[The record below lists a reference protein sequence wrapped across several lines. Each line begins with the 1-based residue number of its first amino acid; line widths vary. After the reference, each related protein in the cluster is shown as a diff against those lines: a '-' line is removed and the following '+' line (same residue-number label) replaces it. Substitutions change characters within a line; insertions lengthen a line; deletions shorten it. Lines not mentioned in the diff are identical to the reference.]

1 MMDRDRR
8 LAALVSQLSEETQA
22 IRVGLERT
30 PEREHSEPI
39 FTTSS
44 FVFPD
49 AATMADAFVN
59 NSGLSIYARV
69 DNPTVDGFCKRL
81 AILEGAEACEATAS
95 GMGAILST
103 LMAHCQAGDRVLMS
117 TGVFGA
123 TLNLV
128 KNFFIKYGLEIEL
141 LSPTDLGAWERAL
154 SRPAKLAY
162 CETPSNPTIEI
173 VDIQALS
180 NLCRANGC
188 LFVVDNCFMTPVLQK
203 PLALGADLVIH
214 SATKYL
220 DGQGRVLG
228 GAVLGRAE
236 LVEPVTSF
244 IRSGGVTMSAFNAWV
259 FLKGLETLDIRMK
272 AHSGNALELARW
284 LERQPQV
291 ERVNYAGLESHP
303 QKQLI
308 DRQMKA
314 GGGVLSFTLK
324 NGSREDAWSFLNAT
338 CLMSLTA
345 NLGDVKTTV
354 CHPGTSTHGRLDEAD
369 RKLMGISEN
378 MIRIAVGL
386 ESVDDLI
393 QDCERGFSALTRSY

>member
-8 LAALVSQLSEETQA
+8 LKAMIAGLSEDTQA
-22 IRVGLERT
+22 IRVGLDRT
-30 PEREHSEPI
+30 AEREHSEPI

-49 AATMADAFVN
+49 AETMADAFVN

-69 DNPTVDGFCKRL
+69 DNPTIDGFCKRL
-81 AILEGAEACEATAS
+81 AALEGADACEATAT
-95 GMGAILST
+95 GMGAVLST
-103 LMAHCQAGDRVLMS
+103 LMAHCQSGDRILMS

-128 KNFFIKYGLEIEL
+128 KNYFVKYGIEL
-141 LSPTDLGAWERAL
+141 ILISPTDLSAWEQAL
-154 SRPAKLAY
+154 SQRAKLAY
-162 CETPSNPTIEI
+162 CETPSNPTIDI
-173 VDIQALS
+173 VDIKALS
-180 NLCRANGC
+180 ELCRAHDC

-220 DGQGRVLG
+220 DGQGRVMG
-228 GAVLGRAE
+228 GAVLGRAD
-236 LVEPVTSF
+236 LIEPVTSF
-244 IRSGGVTMSAFNAWV
+244 IRSGGVTMSPFNAWV
-259 FLKGLETLDIRMK
+259 FLKGLETLSVRMK
-272 AHSGNALELARW
+272 AHSENALELAQW
-284 LERQPQV
+284 LEQQPQI
-291 ERVNYAGLESHP
+291 ERVNYVGLESHP
-303 QKQLI
+303 QYVLAN
-308 DRQMKA
+308 RQAKS
-314 GGGVLSFTLK
+314 GGGVLSFHLRG
-324 NGSREDAWSFLNAT
+324 GSREHAWKFLNDT

-354 CHPGTSTHGRLDEAD
+354 CHPATSTHGRLDVAD
-369 RKLMGISEN
+369 RQLMGISEN

-393 QDCERGFSALTRSY
+393 SDCERGLAALAG

>member
-1 MMDRDRR
+1 MDRDQR
-8 LAALVSQLSEETQA
+8 LAALVSELSEETRA
-22 IRVGLERT
+22 IRIGLDRT
-30 PEREHSEPI
+30 AEREHSEPI

-59 NSGLSIYARV
+59 NSGLSVYARV
-69 DNPTVDGFCKRL
+69 DNPTVDGFCRRL
-81 AILEGAEACEATAS
+81 AVLEGAESCEAAAS

-103 LMAHCQAGDRVLMS
+103 LMAHCQAGDRVLIS

-128 KNFFIKYGLEIEL
+128 KNFFIKYDLEIEL
-141 LSPTDLGAWERAL
+141 VSTTDLDAWEKAL
-154 SRPAKLAY
+154 ARPARLAY

-173 VDIQALS
+173 IDIQALS
-180 NLCRANGC
+180 DLCRTHDC

-203 PLALGADLVIH
+203 PLSLGADLVIH

-228 GAVLGRAE
+228 GAVLGRAD
-236 LVEPVTSF
+236 LIEPVTSF

-259 FLKGLETLDIRMK
+259 FSKGLETLDVRMK
-272 AHSGNALELARW
+272 AHSEKALLLAKW
-284 LERQPQV
+284 LEQQPLIG
-291 ERVNYAGLESHP
+291 RVNYAGLHSHP
-303 QKQLI
+303 QKQLV
-308 DRQMKA
+308 DLQMKA

-324 NGSREDAWSFLNAT
+324 DGSRDDAWSFLNAT

-354 CHPGTSTHGRLDEAD
+354 CHPATSTHGRLDQAD
-369 RKLMGISEN
+369 RQLMGIPEN

-393 QDCERGFSALTRSY
+393 QDCERGFSALTC

>member
-8 LAALVSQLSEETQA
+8 LKAMIAGLSEDTQA
-22 IRVGLERT
+22 IRVGLDRT
-30 PEREHSEPI
+30 AEREHSEPI

-49 AATMADAFVN
+49 AETMADAFVN

-69 DNPTVDGFCKRL
+69 DNPTIDGFCKRL
-81 AILEGAEACEATAS
+81 AVLEGADACEATAT
-95 GMGAILST
+95 GMGAVLST
-103 LMAHCQAGDRVLMS
+103 LMAHCQSGDRVLMS

-128 KNFFIKYGLEIEL
+128 KNYFVKYGIEL
-141 LSPTDLGAWERAL
+141 TLISPTDLSAWEQAL
-154 SRPAKLAY
+154 SQPAKLAY
-162 CETPSNPTIEI
+162 CETPSNPTIDI

-180 NLCRANGC
+180 ELCRAHDC

-220 DGQGRVLG
+220 DGQGRVMG
-228 GAVLGRAE
+228 GAVLGRAD
-236 LVEPVTSF
+236 LIEPVTSV
-244 IRSGGVTMSAFNAWV
+244 IRSGGVTMSPFNAWV
-259 FLKGLETLDIRMK
+259 FLKGLETLSVRMK
-272 AHSGNALELARW
+272 AHSENALELAQW
-284 LERQPQV
+284 LEQQPQI

-303 QKQLI
+303 QYALAN
-308 DRQMKA
+308 RQAKS
-314 GGGVLSFTLK
+314 GGGVLSFHLRD
-324 NGSREDAWSFLNAT
+324 GSREHAWKFLNQT

-354 CHPGTSTHGRLDEAD
+354 CHPATSTHGRLDITD
-369 RKLMGISEN
+369 RQLMGISEN

-393 QDCERGFSALTRSY
+393 SDCERGLAALAG

>member
-1 MMDRDRR
+1 MDRDQR
-8 LAALVSQLSEETQA
+8 LAALVSELSEETRA
-22 IRVGLERT
+22 IRIGLDRT
-30 PEREHSEPI
+30 AEREHSEPI

-59 NSGLSIYARV
+59 NSGLSVYARV
-69 DNPTVDGFCKRL
+69 DNPTVDGFCRRL
-81 AILEGAEACEATAS
+81 AVLEGAESCEAAAS

-103 LMAHCQAGDRVLMS
+103 LMAHCQAGDRVLIS

-141 LSPTDLGAWERAL
+141 VSTTDLDAWEKAL
-154 SRPAKLAY
+154 ARPARLAY

-173 VDIQALS
+173 IDIQALS
-180 NLCRANGC
+180 DLCRAHDC

-203 PLALGADLVIH
+203 PLSLGADLVIH

-228 GAVLGRAE
+228 GAVLGRAD
-236 LVEPVTSF
+236 LIEPVTSF

-259 FLKGLETLDIRMK
+259 FSKGLETLDIRMK
-272 AHSGNALELARW
+272 AHSEKALVLAKW
-284 LERQPQV
+284 LEQQPLI
-291 ERVNYAGLESHP
+291 ERVNYAGLNSHP
-303 QKQLI
+303 QKQLV
-308 DRQMKA
+308 DLQMKA

-324 NGSREDAWSFLNAT
+324 DGSRDDAWSFLNAT

-354 CHPGTSTHGRLDEAD
+354 CHPATSTHGRLDQAD
-369 RKLMGISEN
+369 RQLMGIPEN

-393 QDCERGFSALTRSY
+393 QDCERGFSALTC

>member
-8 LAALVSQLSEETQA
+8 LKAMIAGLSEDTQA
-22 IRVGLERT
+22 IRVGLDRT
-30 PEREHSEPI
+30 AEREHSEPI

-49 AATMADAFVN
+49 AETMADAFVN

-69 DNPTVDGFCKRL
+69 DNPTIDGFCKRL
-81 AILEGAEACEATAS
+81 AVLEGADACEATAT
-95 GMGAILST
+95 GMGAVLST
-103 LMAHCQAGDRVLMS
+103 LMAHCQSGDRVLMS

-128 KNFFIKYGLEIEL
+128 KNYFVKYGIEL
-141 LSPTDLGAWERAL
+141 TLISPTDLSAWEQAL
-154 SRPAKLAY
+154 SQPAKLAY
-162 CETPSNPTIEI
+162 CETPSNPTIDI

-180 NLCRANGC
+180 ELCRAHDC

-220 DGQGRVLG
+220 DGQGRVMG
-228 GAVLGRAE
+228 GAVLGRAD
-236 LVEPVTSF
+236 LIEPVTSF
-244 IRSGGVTMSAFNAWV
+244 IRSGGVTMSPFNAWV
-259 FLKGLETLDIRMK
+259 FLKGLETLSVRMK
-272 AHSGNALELARW
+272 AHSENALELAQW
-284 LERQPQV
+284 LEQQPQI

-303 QKQLI
+303 QYALAN
-308 DRQMKA
+308 RQAKS
-314 GGGVLSFTLK
+314 GGGVLSFHLRD
-324 NGSREDAWSFLNAT
+324 GSREHVWKFLNQT

-354 CHPGTSTHGRLDEAD
+354 CHPATSTHGRLDITD
-369 RKLMGISEN
+369 RQLMGISEN

-393 QDCERGFSALTRSY
+393 SDCERGLAALAG

>member
-8 LAALVSQLSEETQA
+8 LKAMIAGLSEDTQA
-22 IRVGLERT
+22 IRVGLDRT
-30 PEREHSEPI
+30 AEREHSEPI

-49 AATMADAFVN
+49 AETMADAFVN

-69 DNPTVDGFCKRL
+69 DNPTIDGFCKRL
-81 AILEGAEACEATAS
+81 AVLEGADACEATAT
-95 GMGAILST
+95 GMGAVLST
-103 LMAHCQAGDRVLMS
+103 LMAHCQSGDRVLMS

-128 KNFFIKYGLEIEL
+128 KNYFVKYGIEL
-141 LSPTDLGAWERAL
+141 TLISPTDLSAWEQAL
-154 SRPAKLAY
+154 SQPAKLAY
-162 CETPSNPTIEI
+162 CETPSNPTIDI

-180 NLCRANGC
+180 ELCRAHDC

-220 DGQGRVLG
+220 DGQGRVMG
-228 GAVLGRAE
+228 GAVLGRAD
-236 LVEPVTSF
+236 LIEPVTSF
-244 IRSGGVTMSAFNAWV
+244 IRSGGVTMSPFNAWV
-259 FLKGLETLDIRMK
+259 FLKGLETLSVRMK
-272 AHSGNALELARW
+272 AHSENALELAQW
-284 LERQPQV
+284 LEQQPQI

-303 QKQLI
+303 QYALAN
-308 DRQMKA
+308 RQAKS
-314 GGGVLSFTLK
+314 GGGVLSFHLRD
-324 NGSREDAWSFLNAT
+324 GSREPAWKFLKQT

-354 CHPGTSTHGRLDEAD
+354 CHPATSTHGRLDITD
-369 RKLMGISEN
+369 RQLMGISEN

-393 QDCERGFSALTRSY
+393 SDCERGLAALGG

>member
-1 MMDRDRR
+1 MDRDQR
-8 LAALVSQLSEETQA
+8 LAALVSELSEETRA
-22 IRVGLERT
+22 IRIGLERT
-30 PEREHSEPI
+30 AEREHSEPI

-59 NSGLSIYARV
+59 DSGLSVYARV
-69 DNPTVDGFCKRL
+69 DNPTVDGFCRRL
-81 AILEGAEACEATAS
+81 AVLEGAESCEAAAS

-103 LMAHCQAGDRVLMS
+103 LMAHCQAGDRVLIS

-141 LSPTDLGAWERAL
+141 VSTTDLDAWEKAL
-154 SRPAKLAY
+154 ARPARLAY

-173 VDIQALS
+173 IDVQALS
-180 NLCRANGC
+180 DLCREHDC

-203 PLALGADLVIH
+203 PLSLGADLVIH

-228 GAVLGRAE
+228 GAVLGRAD
-236 LVEPVTSF
+236 LIEPVTSF

-259 FLKGLETLDIRMK
+259 FSKGLETLDIRMK
-272 AHSGNALELARW
+272 AHSEKALLLAKW
-284 LERQPQV
+284 LEQQPLI
-291 ERVNYAGLESHP
+291 ERVNYAGLNSHP
-303 QKQLI
+303 QKQLV
-308 DRQMKA
+308 DLQMKA

-324 NGSREDAWSFLNAT
+324 DGSRDDAWSFLNAT

-354 CHPGTSTHGRLDEAD
+354 CHPATSTHGRLNQAD
-369 RKLMGISEN
+369 RQLMGIPEN

-393 QDCERGFSALTRSY
+393 QDCERGFSALSC

>member
-1 MMDRDRR
+1 MDRDQR
-8 LAALVSQLSEETQA
+8 LAALVSELSEETRA
-22 IRVGLERT
+22 IRIGLDRT
-30 PEREHSEPI
+30 TEREHSEPI

-59 NSGLSIYARV
+59 NSGLSVYARV
-69 DNPTVDGFCKRL
+69 DNPTVDGFCRRL
-81 AILEGAEACEATAS
+81 AVLEGAESCEAAAS

-103 LMAHCQAGDRVLMS
+103 LMAHCRAGDRVLIS

-141 LSPTDLGAWERAL
+141 VSTTDLDAWEKAL
-154 SRPAKLAY
+154 ARPARLAY

-173 VDIQALS
+173 IDIQALS
-180 NLCRANGC
+180 DLCRAHDC

-203 PLALGADLVIH
+203 PLSLGADLVIH

-228 GAVLGRAE
+228 GAVLGRAD
-236 LVEPVTSF
+236 LIEPVTSF

-259 FLKGLETLDIRMK
+259 FSKGLETLDVRMK
-272 AHSGNALELARW
+272 AHSEKALLLAKW
-284 LERQPQV
+284 LEQQPLIG
-291 ERVNYAGLESHP
+291 RVNYAGLHSHP
-303 QKQLI
+303 QKQLV
-308 DRQMKA
+308 DLQMKA

-324 NGSREDAWSFLNAT
+324 DGSRDDAWSFLNAT

-354 CHPGTSTHGRLDEAD
+354 CHPATSTHGRLNQAD
-369 RKLMGISEN
+369 RQLMGIPEN

-393 QDCERGFSALTRSY
+393 QDCERGFSALTC

>member
-8 LAALVSQLSEETQA
+8 LKAMIAGLSEDTQA
-22 IRVGLERT
+22 IRVGLDRT
-30 PEREHSEPI
+30 AEREHSEPI

-49 AATMADAFVN
+49 AETMADAFVN

-69 DNPTVDGFCKRL
+69 DNPTIDGFCKRL
-81 AILEGAEACEATAS
+81 AILEGADACEATAT
-95 GMGAILST
+95 GMGAVLST
-103 LMAHCQAGDRVLMS
+103 LMAHCQSGDRVLMS

-128 KNFFIKYGLEIEL
+128 KNYFVKYGIEL
-141 LSPTDLGAWERAL
+141 TLISPTDLSAWEQAL
-154 SRPAKLAY
+154 SQPAKLAY
-162 CETPSNPTIEI
+162 CETPSNPTIDI

-180 NLCRANGC
+180 ELCRAHDC

-220 DGQGRVLG
+220 DGQGRVMG
-228 GAVLGRAE
+228 GAVLGRAD
-236 LVEPVTSF
+236 LIEPMTSF
-244 IRSGGVTMSAFNAWV
+244 IRSGGVTMSPFNAWV
-259 FLKGLETLDIRMK
+259 FLKGLETLSVRMK
-272 AHSGNALELARW
+272 AHSENALELAQW
-284 LERQPQV
+284 LEQQPQI

-303 QKQLI
+303 QYALAN
-308 DRQMKA
+308 RQAKS
-314 GGGVLSFTLK
+314 GGGVLSFHLRD
-324 NGSREDAWSFLNAT
+324 GSREHAWKFLNQT

-354 CHPGTSTHGRLDEAD
+354 CHPATSTHGRLDIAD
-369 RKLMGISEN
+369 RQLMGISEN

-393 QDCERGFSALTRSY
+393 SDCERGLAALAG

>member
-1 MMDRDRR
+1 MDRDQR
-8 LAALVSQLSEETQA
+8 LAALVSELSEETRA
-22 IRVGLERT
+22 IRIGLDRT
-30 PEREHSEPI
+30 AEREHSEPI

-59 NSGLSIYARV
+59 NSGLSVYARV
-69 DNPTVDGFCKRL
+69 DNPTVDGFCRRL
-81 AILEGAEACEATAS
+81 AVLEGAESCEAAAS

-103 LMAHCQAGDRVLMS
+103 LMAHCQAGDRVLIS

-141 LSPTDLGAWERAL
+141 VSTTDLDAWEKAL
-154 SRPAKLAY
+154 ARPARLAY

-173 VDIQALS
+173 IDIQALS
-180 NLCRANGC
+180 DLCRAHDC

-203 PLALGADLVIH
+203 PLSLGADLVIH

-228 GAVLGRAE
+228 GAVLGRAD
-236 LVEPVTSF
+236 LIEPVTSF

-259 FLKGLETLDIRMK
+259 FSKGLETLDIRMK
-272 AHSGNALELARW
+272 AHSEKALLLAKW
-284 LERQPQV
+284 LEQQPLI
-291 ERVNYAGLESHP
+291 ERVNYAGLNSHP
-303 QKQLI
+303 QKQLV
-308 DRQMKA
+308 DLQMKA

-324 NGSREDAWSFLNAT
+324 DGSRDDAWSFLNAT

-354 CHPGTSTHGRLDEAD
+354 CHPATSTHGRLNQAD
-369 RKLMGISEN
+369 RQLMGIPEN

-393 QDCERGFSALTRSY
+393 QDCERGFSALSC

>member
-8 LAALVSQLSEETQA
+8 LKAMIAGLSEDTQA
-22 IRVGLERT
+22 IRVGLDRT
-30 PEREHSEPI
+30 AEREHSEPI

-49 AATMADAFVN
+49 AETMADAFVN

-69 DNPTVDGFCKRL
+69 DNPTIDGFCKRL
-81 AILEGAEACEATAS
+81 AVLEGADACEATAT
-95 GMGAILST
+95 GMGAVLST
-103 LMAHCQAGDRVLMS
+103 LMAHCQSGDRVLMS

-128 KNFFIKYGLEIEL
+128 KNYFVKYGIEL
-141 LSPTDLGAWERAL
+141 TLISPTDLSAWEQAL
-154 SRPAKLAY
+154 SQPAKLAY
-162 CETPSNPTIEI
+162 CETPSNPTIDI

-180 NLCRANGC
+180 ELCRAHDC

-220 DGQGRVLG
+220 DGQGRVMG
-228 GAVLGRAE
+228 GAVLGRAD
-236 LVEPVTSF
+236 LIEPVTSF
-244 IRSGGVTMSAFNAWV
+244 IRSGGVTMSPFNAWV
-259 FLKGLETLDIRMK
+259 FLKGLETLSVRMK
-272 AHSGNALELARW
+272 AHSENALELAQW
-284 LERQPQV
+284 LEQQPQI

-303 QKQLI
+303 QYALAN
-308 DRQMKA
+308 RQAKS
-314 GGGVLSFTLK
+314 GGGVLSFHLRD
-324 NGSREDAWSFLNAT
+324 GSREHAWKFLNQT

-354 CHPGTSTHGRLDEAD
+354 CHPATSTHGHLDITD
-369 RKLMGISEN
+369 RQLMGISEN

-393 QDCERGFSALTRSY
+393 SDCERGLAALAG

>member
-1 MMDRDRR
+1 MDRDQR
-8 LAALVSQLSEETQA
+8 LAALVSELSEETRA
-22 IRVGLERT
+22 IRIGLDRT
-30 PEREHSEPI
+30 TEREHSEPI

-59 NSGLSIYARV
+59 NSGLSVYARV
-69 DNPTVDGFCKRL
+69 DNPTVDGFCRRL
-81 AILEGAEACEATAS
+81 AVLEGAESCEAAAS

-103 LMAHCQAGDRVLMS
+103 LMAHCRAGDRVLIS

-141 LSPTDLGAWERAL
+141 VSTTDLDAWEKAL
-154 SRPAKLAY
+154 ARPARLAY

-173 VDIQALS
+173 IDIQALS
-180 NLCRANGC
+180 DLCRAHDC

-203 PLALGADLVIH
+203 PLSLGADLVIH

-228 GAVLGRAE
+228 GAVLGRAD
-236 LVEPVTSF
+236 LIEPVTSF

-259 FLKGLETLDIRMK
+259 FSKGLETLDVRMK
-272 AHSGNALELARW
+272 AHSEKALLLAKW
-284 LERQPQV
+284 LEQQPLIG
-291 ERVNYAGLESHP
+291 RVNYAGLHSHP
-303 QKQLI
+303 QKQLV
-308 DRQMKA
+308 DLQMRA

-324 NGSREDAWSFLNAT
+324 DGSRDDAWSFLNAT

-354 CHPGTSTHGRLDEAD
+354 CHPATSTHGRLDQAD
-369 RKLMGISEN
+369 RQLMGIPEN

-393 QDCERGFSALTRSY
+393 QDCERGFSALTC

>member
-1 MMDRDRR
+1 MDRDQR
-8 LAALVSQLSEETQA
+8 LAALVSELSEETRA
-22 IRVGLERT
+22 IRIGLDRT
-30 PEREHSEPI
+30 AEREHSEPI

-59 NSGLSIYARV
+59 NSGLSVYARV
-69 DNPTVDGFCKRL
+69 DNPTVDGFCRRL
-81 AILEGAEACEATAS
+81 AVLEGAESCEAAAS

-103 LMAHCQAGDRVLMS
+103 LMAHCQAGDRVLIS

-141 LSPTDLGAWERAL
+141 VSTTDLDAWEKAL
-154 SRPAKLAY
+154 ARPARLAY

-173 VDIQALS
+173 IDIQALS
-180 NLCRANGC
+180 DLCRAHDC

-203 PLALGADLVIH
+203 PLSLGADLVIH

-228 GAVLGRAE
+228 GAVLGRAD
-236 LVEPVTSF
+236 LIEPVTSF

-259 FLKGLETLDIRMK
+259 FSKGLETLDVRMK
-272 AHSGNALELARW
+272 AHSEKALLLAKW
-284 LERQPQV
+284 LEQQPLIG
-291 ERVNYAGLESHP
+291 RVNYAGLHSHP
-303 QKQLI
+303 QKQLV
-308 DRQMKA
+308 DLQMKA

-324 NGSREDAWSFLNAT
+324 DGSRDDAWSFLNAT

-354 CHPGTSTHGRLDEAD
+354 CHPATSTHGRLDQAD
-369 RKLMGISEN
+369 RQVMGIPEN

-393 QDCERGFSALTRSY
+393 QDCERGFSALTC

>member
-1 MMDRDRR
+1 MDRDQR
-8 LAALVSQLSEETQA
+8 LAALVSELSEETRA
-22 IRVGLERT
+22 IRIGLDRT
-30 PEREHSEPI
+30 AEREHSEPI

-59 NSGLSIYARV
+59 NSGLSVYARV
-69 DNPTVDGFCKRL
+69 DNPTVDGFCRRL
-81 AILEGAEACEATAS
+81 AVLEGAESCEAAAS

-103 LMAHCQAGDRVLMS
+103 LMAHCQAGDRVLIS

-141 LSPTDLGAWERAL
+141 VSTTDLDAWEKAL
-154 SRPAKLAY
+154 ARPARLAY

-173 VDIQALS
+173 IDIQALS
-180 NLCRANGC
+180 DLCRAHDC

-203 PLALGADLVIH
+203 PLSLGADLVIH

-228 GAVLGRAE
+228 GAVLGRAD
-236 LVEPVTSF
+236 LIEPVTSF

-259 FLKGLETLDIRMK
+259 FSKGLETLDVRMK
-272 AHSGNALELARW
+272 AHSEKALLLAKW
-284 LERQPQV
+284 LEQQPLIG
-291 ERVNYAGLESHP
+291 RVNYAGLYSHP
-303 QKQLI
+303 QKQLV
-308 DRQMKA
+308 DLQMKA

-324 NGSREDAWSFLNAT
+324 DGSRDDAWSFLNAT

-354 CHPGTSTHGRLDEAD
+354 CHPATSTHGRLDQAD
-369 RKLMGISEN
+369 RQLMGIPEN

-393 QDCERGFSALTRSY
+393 QDCERGFSALTC

>member
-8 LAALVSQLSEETQA
+8 LKAMIAGLSEDTQA
-22 IRVGLERT
+22 IRVGLDRT
-30 PEREHSEPI
+30 AEREHSEPI

-49 AATMADAFVN
+49 AETMADAFVN

-69 DNPTVDGFCKRL
+69 DNPTIDGFCKRL
-81 AILEGAEACEATAS
+81 AVLEGAEACEATAT
-95 GMGAILST
+95 GMGAVLST
-103 LMAHCQAGDRVLMS
+103 LMAHCQSGDRVLMS

-128 KNFFIKYGLEIEL
+128 KNYFVKYGIEL
-141 LSPTDLGAWERAL
+141 TLISPTDLSAWEQAL
-154 SRPAKLAY
+154 SQPAKLAY
-162 CETPSNPTIEI
+162 CETPSNPTIDI

-180 NLCRANGC
+180 ELCRAHDC

-220 DGQGRVLG
+220 DGQGRVMG
-228 GAVLGRAE
+228 GAVLGRAD
-236 LVEPVTSF
+236 LIEPVTSF
-244 IRSGGVTMSAFNAWV
+244 IRSGGVTMSPFNAWV
-259 FLKGLETLDIRMK
+259 FLKGLETLSVRMK
-272 AHSGNALELARW
+272 AHSENALELAQW
-284 LERQPQV
+284 LEQQPQI

-303 QKQLI
+303 QYALAN
-308 DRQMKA
+308 RQAKS
-314 GGGVLSFTLK
+314 GGGVLSFHLRD
-324 NGSREDAWSFLNAT
+324 GSRERAWKFLNHT

-354 CHPGTSTHGRLDEAD
+354 CHPATSTHGRLDEAD
-369 RKLMGISEN
+369 RQLMGISEN

-393 QDCERGFSALTRSY
+393 SDCERGLAALAG

>member
-1 MMDRDRR
+1 MDRDQR
-8 LAALVSQLSEETQA
+8 LAALVSELSEETRA
-22 IRVGLERT
+22 IRIGLDRT
-30 PEREHSEPI
+30 AEREHSEPI

-59 NSGLSIYARV
+59 NSGLSVYARV
-69 DNPTVDGFCKRL
+69 DNPTVDGFCRRL
-81 AILEGAEACEATAS
+81 AVLEGAESCEAAAS

-103 LMAHCQAGDRVLMS
+103 LMAHCQAGDRVLIS

-141 LSPTDLGAWERAL
+141 VSTTDLDAWEKAL
-154 SRPAKLAY
+154 ARPARLAY

-173 VDIQALS
+173 IDIQALS
-180 NLCRANGC
+180 DLCRAHDC

-203 PLALGADLVIH
+203 PLRLGADLVIH

-228 GAVLGRAE
+228 GAVLGRAD
-236 LVEPVTSF
+236 LIEPVTSF

-259 FLKGLETLDIRMK
+259 FSKGLETLDIRMK
-272 AHSGNALELARW
+272 AHSEKALLLAKW
-284 LERQPQV
+284 LEQQPLI
-291 ERVNYAGLESHP
+291 ERVNYAGLNSHP
-303 QKQLI
+303 QKQLV
-308 DRQMKA
+308 DLQMKA

-324 NGSREDAWSFLNAT
+324 DGSRDDAWSFLNAT

-354 CHPGTSTHGRLDEAD
+354 CHPATSTHGRLDQAD
-369 RKLMGISEN
+369 RQLMGIPEN

-393 QDCERGFSALTRSY
+393 QDCERGFSALSC

>member
-1 MMDRDRR
+1 MDRDQR
-8 LAALVSQLSEETQA
+8 LAALVSELSEETQA
-22 IRVGLERT
+22 IRIGLDRT
-30 PEREHSEPI
+30 AEREHSEPI

-59 NSGLSIYARV
+59 NSGLSVYARV
-69 DNPTVDGFCKRL
+69 DNPTVDGFCRRL
-81 AILEGAEACEATAS
+81 AVLEGAESCEAAAS

-103 LMAHCQAGDRVLMS
+103 LMAHCQAGDRVLIS

-141 LSPTDLGAWERAL
+141 VSTTDLDAWEKAL
-154 SRPAKLAY
+154 ARPARLAY

-173 VDIQALS
+173 IDIQALS
-180 NLCRANGC
+180 DLCRAHDC

-203 PLALGADLVIH
+203 PLSLGADLVIH

-228 GAVLGRAE
+228 GAVLGRAD
-236 LVEPVTSF
+236 LIEPVTSF

-259 FLKGLETLDIRMK
+259 FSKGLETLDIRMK
-272 AHSGNALELARW
+272 AHSEKALLLAKW
-284 LERQPQV
+284 LEQQPLI
-291 ERVNYAGLESHP
+291 ERVNYAGLNSHP
-303 QKQLI
+303 QKQLV
-308 DRQMKA
+308 DLQMKA

-324 NGSREDAWSFLNAT
+324 DGSRDDAWSFLNAT

-354 CHPGTSTHGRLDEAD
+354 CHPATSTHGRLNQAD
-369 RKLMGISEN
+369 RQLMGIPEN

-393 QDCERGFSALTRSY
+393 QDCERGFSALSC

>member
-1 MMDRDRR
+1 MMDRDQR
-8 LAALVSQLSEETQA
+8 LAALLSGLSEQTQA
-22 IRVGLERT
+22 IRVGLDRT

-49 AATMADAFVN
+49 ASTMADAFVN

-81 AILEGAEACEATAS
+81 AVLEGAEACEATAS
-95 GMGAILST
+95 GMGAILAT

-141 LSPTDLGAWERAL
+141 LSPTDLGAWEQAL

-173 VDIQALS
+173 VDVRALS
-180 NLCRANGC
+180 DLCHARGC

-228 GAVLGRAE
+228 GSVLGRAD

-272 AHSGNALELARW
+272 AHSDNALALAQW
-284 LERQPQV
+284 LEQQPLVEQV
-291 ERVNYAGLESHP
+291 KYAGLDSHP

-308 DRQMKA
+308 ERQMKA

-324 NGSREDAWSFLNAT
+324 NGSREDAWAFLNAT

-354 CHPGTSTHGRLDEAD
+354 CHPATSTHGRLDAAD
-369 RKLMGISEN
+369 RQLMGISEN

-393 QDCERGFSALTRSY
+393 KDCERGFSALSR

>member
-1 MMDRDRR
+1 MDRDQR
-8 LAALVSQLSEETQA
+8 LAALVSELSEETRA
-22 IRVGLERT
+22 IRIGLDRT
-30 PEREHSEPI
+30 AEREHSEPI

-59 NSGLSIYARV
+59 NSGLSVYARV
-69 DNPTVDGFCKRL
+69 DNPTVDGFCRRL
-81 AILEGAEACEATAS
+81 AVLEGAESCEAAAS

-103 LMAHCQAGDRVLMS
+103 LMAHCQAGDRVLIS

-141 LSPTDLGAWERAL
+141 VSTTDLDAWEKAL
-154 SRPAKLAY
+154 ARPARLAY

-173 VDIQALS
+173 IDIQALS
-180 NLCRANGC
+180 DLCRAHDC

-203 PLALGADLVIH
+203 PLSLGADLVIH

-228 GAVLGRAE
+228 GAVLGRAD
-236 LVEPVTSF
+236 LIEPVTSF

-259 FLKGLETLDIRMK
+259 FSKGLETLDVRMK
-272 AHSGNALELARW
+272 AHSEKARLLAKW
-284 LERQPQV
+284 LEQQPLIG
-291 ERVNYAGLESHP
+291 RVNYAGLHSHP
-303 QKQLI
+303 QKQLV
-308 DRQMKA
+308 DLQMKA

-324 NGSREDAWSFLNAT
+324 DGSRDDAWSFLNAT

-354 CHPGTSTHGRLDEAD
+354 CHPATSTHGRLDQAD
-369 RKLMGISEN
+369 RQLMGIPEN

-393 QDCERGFSALTRSY
+393 QDCERGFSALTC

>member
-8 LAALVSQLSEETQA
+8 LKAMIAGLSEDTQA
-22 IRVGLERT
+22 IRVGLDRT
-30 PEREHSEPI
+30 TEREHSEPI

-49 AATMADAFVN
+49 AETMADAFVN

-69 DNPTVDGFCKRL
+69 DNPTIDGFCKRL
-81 AILEGAEACEATAS
+81 AILEGADACEATAT
-95 GMGAILST
+95 GMGAVLST
-103 LMAHCQAGDRVLMS
+103 LMAHCQSGDRVLMS

-128 KNFFIKYGLEIEL
+128 KNYFVKYGIEL
-141 LSPTDLGAWERAL
+141 TLISPTDLSAWEQAL
-154 SRPAKLAY
+154 SQPAKLAY
-162 CETPSNPTIEI
+162 CETPSNPTIDI
-173 VDIQALS
+173 VDIEALS
-180 NLCRANGC
+180 ELCRAHDC

-220 DGQGRVLG
+220 DGQGRVMG
-228 GAVLGRAE
+228 GAVLGRAD
-236 LVEPVTSF
+236 LIEPMTSF
-244 IRSGGVTMSAFNAWV
+244 IRSGGVTMSPFNAWV
-259 FLKGLETLDIRMK
+259 FLKGLETLSVRMK
-272 AHSGNALELARW
+272 AHSENALELAQW
-284 LERQPQV
+284 LEQQPQI

-303 QKQLI
+303 QYALAN
-308 DRQMKA
+308 RQAKS
-314 GGGVLSFTLK
+314 GGGVLSFHLRD
-324 NGSREDAWSFLNAT
+324 GSREHAWKFLNQT

-354 CHPGTSTHGRLDEAD
+354 CHPATSTHGRLDITD
-369 RKLMGISEN
+369 RQLMGISEN

-393 QDCERGFSALTRSY
+393 SDCERGLAALAG

>member
-22 IRVGLERT
+22 IRVGLDRT

-180 NLCRANGC
+180 NLCRAHGC

-203 PLALGADLVIH
+203 PLALGADLVMH

-272 AHSGNALELARW
+272 AHSDNALELALPLVTLYQDHSPGFFSCVVSDALPLFLATVRD
-284 LERQPQV
+284 RMGMYV
-291 ERVNYAGLESHP
+291 EAFFPCFVYYWHKR
-303 QKQLI
+303 
-308 DRQMKA
+308 
-314 GGGVLSFTLK
+314 
-324 NGSREDAWSFLNAT
+324 SRY
-338 CLMSLTA
+338 
-345 NLGDVKTTV
+345 K
-354 CHPGTSTHGRLDEAD
+354 
-369 RKLMGISEN
+369 
-378 MIRIAVGL
+378 
-386 ESVDDLI
+386 
-393 QDCERGFSALTRSY
+393 

>member
-8 LAALVSQLSEETQA
+8 LKAMIAGLSEDTQA
-22 IRVGLERT
+22 IRVGLDRT
-30 PEREHSEPI
+30 AEREHSEPI

-49 AATMADAFVN
+49 AETMADAFVN

-69 DNPTVDGFCKRL
+69 DNPTIDGFCKRL
-81 AILEGAEACEATAS
+81 AILEGADACEATAT
-95 GMGAILST
+95 GMGAVLST
-103 LMAHCQAGDRVLMS
+103 LMAHCQSGDRVLMS

-128 KNFFIKYGLEIEL
+128 KNYFVKYGIEL
-141 LSPTDLGAWERAL
+141 TLISPTDLSAWEQAL
-154 SRPAKLAY
+154 SQPAKLAY
-162 CETPSNPTIEI
+162 CETPSNPTIDI

-180 NLCRANGC
+180 ELCRAHDC

-220 DGQGRVLG
+220 DGQGRVMG
-228 GAVLGRAE
+228 GAVLGRAD
-236 LVEPVTSF
+236 LIEPVTSF
-244 IRSGGVTMSAFNAWV
+244 IRSGGVTMSPFNAWV
-259 FLKGLETLDIRMK
+259 FLKGLETLSVRMK
-272 AHSGNALELARW
+272 AHSENALELAQW
-284 LERQPQV
+284 LEQQPQI

-303 QKQLI
+303 QYALAN
-308 DRQMKA
+308 RQAKS
-314 GGGVLSFTLK
+314 GGGVLSFHLRD
-324 NGSREDAWSFLNAT
+324 GSREHAWKFLNQT

-354 CHPGTSTHGRLDEAD
+354 CHPATSTHGRLDVAD
-369 RKLMGISEN
+369 RQLMGISEN

-393 QDCERGFSALTRSY
+393 SDCERGLAALAG

>member
-1 MMDRDRR
+1 MDRDQR
-8 LAALVSQLSEETQA
+8 LAALVSELSEETRA
-22 IRVGLERT
+22 IRIGLDRT
-30 PEREHSEPI
+30 AEREHSEPI

-59 NSGLSIYARV
+59 NSGLSVYARV
-69 DNPTVDGFCKRL
+69 DNPTVDGFCRCL
-81 AILEGAEACEATAS
+81 AVLEGAESCEAAAS

-103 LMAHCQAGDRVLMS
+103 LMAHCQAGDRVLIS

-141 LSPTDLGAWERAL
+141 VSTTDLDAWEKAL
-154 SRPAKLAY
+154 ARPARLAY

-173 VDIQALS
+173 IDIQALS
-180 NLCRANGC
+180 DLCRAHDC

-203 PLALGADLVIH
+203 PLSLGADLVIH

-228 GAVLGRAE
+228 GAVLGRAD
-236 LVEPVTSF
+236 LIEPVTSF

-259 FLKGLETLDIRMK
+259 FSKGLETLDVRMK
-272 AHSGNALELARW
+272 AHSEKALLLAKW
-284 LERQPQV
+284 LEQQPLIG
-291 ERVNYAGLESHP
+291 RVNYAGLHSHP
-303 QKQLI
+303 QKQLV
-308 DRQMKA
+308 DLQMKA

-324 NGSREDAWSFLNAT
+324 DGSRDDAWSFLNAT

-354 CHPGTSTHGRLDEAD
+354 CHPATSTHGRLDQAD
-369 RKLMGISEN
+369 RQLMGIPEN

-393 QDCERGFSALTRSY
+393 QDCERGFSVLTC

>member
-1 MMDRDRR
+1 MDRDQR
-8 LAALVSQLSEETQA
+8 LAALVSELSEETRA
-22 IRVGLERT
+22 IRIGLDRT
-30 PEREHSEPI
+30 AEREHSEPI

-59 NSGLSIYARV
+59 NSGLSVYARV
-69 DNPTVDGFCKRL
+69 DNPTVDGFCRRL
-81 AILEGAEACEATAS
+81 AVLEGAESCEAAAS

-103 LMAHCQAGDRVLMS
+103 LMAHCQAGDRVLIS

-128 KNFFIKYGLEIEL
+128 KNFFVKYGLEIEL
-141 LSPTDLGAWERAL
+141 VSTTDLDAWEKAL
-154 SRPAKLAY
+154 ARPARLAY

-173 VDIQALS
+173 IDIQALS
-180 NLCRANGC
+180 DLCRAHDC

-203 PLALGADLVIH
+203 PLSLGADLVIH

-228 GAVLGRAE
+228 GAVLGRAD
-236 LVEPVTSF
+236 LIEPVTSF

-259 FLKGLETLDIRMK
+259 FSKGLETLDVRMK
-272 AHSGNALELARW
+272 AHSEKALLLAKW
-284 LERQPQV
+284 LEQQPLIG
-291 ERVNYAGLESHP
+291 RVNYAGLHSHP
-303 QKQLI
+303 QKQLV
-308 DRQMKA
+308 DLQMKA

-324 NGSREDAWSFLNAT
+324 DGSRDDAWSFLNAT

-354 CHPGTSTHGRLDEAD
+354 CHPATSTHGRLDQAD
-369 RKLMGISEN
+369 RQLMGIPEN

-393 QDCERGFSALTRSY
+393 QDCERGFSALTC

>member
-1 MMDRDRR
+1 MDRDKR
-8 LAALVSQLSEETQA
+8 LKAISLGLSEETQA
-22 IRVGLERT
+22 IRVGPDRT
-30 PEREHSEPI
+30 PEREHSEAI

-81 AILEGAEACEATAS
+81 AVLEGAEACEATAT
-95 GMGAILST
+95 GMGAVLST
-103 LMAHCQAGDRVLMS
+103 LMAHCQSGDRVLMS

-128 KNFFIKYGLEIEL
+128 KNYFIKYGIEL
-141 LSPTDLGAWERAL
+141 ELVSPTDLRAWEEAL
-154 SRPAKLAY
+154 SKPAKLAY
-162 CETPSNPTIEI
+162 CETPSNPTIEL
-173 VDIQALS
+173 VDIQGLS
-180 NLCRANGC
+180 ALCRAKHC
-188 LFVVDNCFMTPVLQK
+188 LLVVDNCFMTPVLQK

-220 DGQGRVLG
+220 DGQGRAMG
-228 GAVLGRAE
+228 GAVLGRRN

-244 IRSGGVTMSAFNAWV
+244 IRSGGVTMSPFNAWI
-259 FLKGLETLDIRMK
+259 FLKGLETLSVRMK
-272 AHSGNALELARW
+272 AHSENALAVAQW
-284 LERQPQV
+284 LEKQPQV
-291 ERVNYAGLESHP
+291 ERVNYVGLESHP
-303 QKQLI
+303 QYVLAQ
-308 DRQMKA
+308 RQAKA

-354 CHPGTSTHGRLDEAD
+354 CHPATSTHGRLDESD
-369 RKLMGISEN
+369 RQLMGISEN

-393 QDCERGFSALTRSY
+393 QDCERGFSALTG

>member
-1 MMDRDRR
+1 MMDRDQRF
-8 LAALVSQLSEETQA
+8 AALVSGLSEQTQA
-22 IRVGLERT
+22 IRVGLDRT

-59 NSGLSIYARV
+59 NSGLSIYARI

-81 AILEGAEACEATAS
+81 AVLEGAEACEATAS
-95 GMGAILST
+95 GMGAILAT

-123 TLNLV
+123 TLTLM

-141 LSPTDLGAWERAL
+141 LSPTDLGAWEQAL

-180 NLCRANGC
+180 DLCRAHHC

-228 GAVLGRAE
+228 GAVLGRAD

-244 IRSGGVTMSAFNAWV
+244 IRSGGVTISAFNAWV

-272 AHSGNALELARW
+272 AHSDNALALAQW
-284 LERQPQV
+284 LEQQPLV
-291 ERVNYAGLESHP
+291 EQVNYAGLNSHP
-303 QKQLI
+303 QKHLI
-308 DRQMKA
+308 ERQMKE

-324 NGSREDAWSFLNAT
+324 NGSREDAWAFLNAT

-354 CHPGTSTHGRLDEAD
+354 CHPATSTHGRLDDAD
-369 RKLMGISEN
+369 RQLMGISEN

-393 QDCERGFSALTRSY
+393 KDCERGFSVLTC

>member
-8 LAALVSQLSEETQA
+8 LKAMIAGLSEDTQA
-22 IRVGLERT
+22 IRVGLDRT
-30 PEREHSEPI
+30 AEREHSEPI

-44 FVFPD
+44 FVLPD
-49 AATMADAFVN
+49 AETMADAFVN

-69 DNPTVDGFCKRL
+69 DNPTIDGFCKRL
-81 AILEGAEACEATAS
+81 AVLEGADACEATAT
-95 GMGAILST
+95 GMGAVLST
-103 LMAHCQAGDRVLMS
+103 LMAHCQSGDRVLMS

-128 KNFFIKYGLEIEL
+128 KNYFVKYGIEL
-141 LSPTDLGAWERAL
+141 TLISPTDLSAWEQAL
-154 SRPAKLAY
+154 SQPAKLAY
-162 CETPSNPTIEI
+162 CETPSNPTIDI

-180 NLCRANGC
+180 ELCRAHDC

-220 DGQGRVLG
+220 DGQGRVMG
-228 GAVLGRAE
+228 GAVLGRAD
-236 LVEPVTSF
+236 LIEPVTSF
-244 IRSGGVTMSAFNAWV
+244 IRSGGVTMSPFNAWV
-259 FLKGLETLDIRMK
+259 FLKGLETLSVRMK
-272 AHSGNALELARW
+272 AHSENALELAQW
-284 LERQPQV
+284 LEQQPQI

-303 QKQLI
+303 QYALAN
-308 DRQMKA
+308 RQAKS
-314 GGGVLSFTLK
+314 GGGVLSFHLRD
-324 NGSREDAWSFLNAT
+324 GSREHAWKFLNQT

-354 CHPGTSTHGRLDEAD
+354 CHPATSTHGRLDITD
-369 RKLMGISEN
+369 RQLMGISEN

-393 QDCERGFSALTRSY
+393 SDCERGLAALAG